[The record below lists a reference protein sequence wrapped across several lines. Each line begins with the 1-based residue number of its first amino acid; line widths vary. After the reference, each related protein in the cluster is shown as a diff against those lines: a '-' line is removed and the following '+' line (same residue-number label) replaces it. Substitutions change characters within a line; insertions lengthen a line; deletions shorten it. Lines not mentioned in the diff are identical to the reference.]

1 MVPNLYFSFLYYFI
15 VYQNIKLRIIN
26 LAQSLNLVK
35 SNNLFMR
42 WNTIKRVIKTFD
54 KICSHINSYNK
65 FWRNYLQ
72 IIYYFLTP
80 LNLVTLNLIL
90 NNELM
95 FFLRLLNGSFLVFSL
110 IVNLVF
116 NLSTA
121 SINNEINKFYK
132 NLNTFY
138 VFNKTLMNT
147 RSKFKLINAMERC
160 GDRNRLIGFSCG
172 QQFVITRQIAFK
184 TIIIFFRFV
193 LLSTRLLKT

>member
-1 MVPNLYFSFLYYFI
+1 M
-15 VYQNIKLRIIN
+15 
-26 LAQSLNLVK
+26 
-35 SNNLFMR
+35 
-42 WNTIKRVIKTFD
+42 
-54 KICSHINSYNK
+54 
-65 FWRNYLQ
+65 Q

-80 LNLVTLNLIL
+80 YNFITLNVVFRPGLI
-90 NNELM
+90 
-95 FFLRLLNGSFLVFSL
+95 FIIKLLASTFLVFGL

-138 VFNKTLMNT
+138 VENETLMNT

-160 GDRNRLIGFSCG
+160 GQRNRLIGFSCG

-184 TIIIFFRFV
+184 TVII
-193 LLSTRLLKT
+193 